1 MIDTTMPVY
10 DKWREW
16 IRNARAYNETWERIK
31 YARRNDEA
39 GLIEFIKMNVM
50 ENFYPEITVQEW
62 YAILE
67 LEKNRE
73 NDQHQIDIMQE
84 QSVTTNNRE
93 NNEIKIPT
101 INVNK

>member
-39 GLIEFIKMNVM
+39 G
-50 ENFYPEITVQEW
+50 
-62 YAILE
+62 
-67 LEKNRE
+67 
-73 NDQHQIDIMQE
+73 
-84 QSVTTNNRE
+84 
-93 NNEIKIPT
+93 
-101 INVNK
+101 